1 MKTLVERL
9 LASKDDRGLM
19 ANLRCALIAGKRHRA
34 WPALNRIG
42 VNIDNDVDVFV
53 AGLFAAHPEITDKG
67 NFGNLCKLIEL
78 RRDASGSK
86 DAKLTPTE
94 RRFQHAL
101 AASRDEIMERVLR
114 LVLMAKA
121 EGLSVNYGQLQ
132 SDLRFWNDRVKT
144 AWASAFWNPGADKA
158 NGEDA

>member
-34 WPALNRIG
+34 WPVLNRLG
-42 VNIDNDVDVFV
+42 VNIDHEVDVFV
-53 AGLFAAHPEITDKG
+53 AGLFAAHPAVTDKG
-67 NFGNLCKLIEL
+67 NFGSLCKLIEL
-78 RRDASGSK
+78 KRDGSGSK

-101 AASRDEIMERVLR
+101 AASRDEVMDRVLR
-114 LVLMAKA
+114 LVLMARA
-121 EGLSVNYGQLQ
+121 EGLPVNYGQLQ
-132 SDLRFWNDRVKT
+132 KDLRFWNERVKT
-144 AWASAFWNPGADKA
+144 AWASAFWNPGVDKA
-158 NGEDA
+158 SEEDA

>member
-34 WPALNRIG
+34 WPALNRLG
-42 VNIDNDVDVFV
+42 VNIDREADVFV
-53 AGLFAAHPEITDKG
+53 AGLFAAHPEVTDKG

-78 RRDASGSK
+78 RRDAFNSK

-94 RRFQHAL
+94 RRFQHVL
-101 AASRDEIMERVLR
+101 AANRGEVMERVLR

-121 EGLSVNYGQLQ
+121 EGLSVNYGQLWH
-132 SDLRFWNDRVKT
+132 DLKRWDDRVKT

-158 NGEDA
+158 SGEDA

>member
-1 MKTLVERL
+1 MKTLVKRL
-9 LASKDDRGLM
+9 LASKDDCGLM

-34 WPALNRIG
+34 WPALSRLG
-42 VNIDNDVDVFV
+42 VKIDNDVDVFV
-53 AGLFAAHPEITDKG
+53 AGMFATHPEVADSG
-67 NFGNLCKLIEL
+67 NIGNLCKLIEL

-101 AASRDEIMERVLR
+101 AASRDEVLDRVLR
-114 LVLMAKA
+114 LVLLAKA
-121 EGLSVNYGQLQ
+121 EGLSVNYSQLRH
-132 SDLRFWNDRVKT
+132 DLKRWDDRVKT